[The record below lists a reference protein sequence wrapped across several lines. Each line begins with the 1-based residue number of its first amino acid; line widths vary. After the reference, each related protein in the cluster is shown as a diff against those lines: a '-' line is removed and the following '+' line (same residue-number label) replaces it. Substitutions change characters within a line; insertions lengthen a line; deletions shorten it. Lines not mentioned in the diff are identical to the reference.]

1 MKSII
6 TVIILLLFLSGFIP
20 AQTDSVKAIQSDLE
34 MIVKV
39 RETMPIG
46 YAYCFSGE
54 VLKVVKGNTKDKTI
68 VLTVLA
74 GGQSEQDIYKLF
86 KEDEENNVFKLS
98 LVFNKTNEEYSHT
111 FITGFVDSKRNS
123 WKIIGIEKL

>member
-6 TVIILLLFLSGFIP
+6 TVIILLLFLSGFIS
-20 AQTDSVKAIQSDLE
+20 AQTDSVKTIQSDLE
-34 MIVKV
+34 ITVKV

-54 VLKVVKGNTKDKTI
+54 VLKVEKGVLKDEKIMLTI
-68 VLTVLA
+68 LA
-74 GGQSEQDIYKLF
+74 AGLIEIEIYKMF
-86 KEDEENNVFKLS
+86 KEDEENNVFKIS
-98 LVFNKTNEEYSHT
+98 FAFNKSDEEYSHT
-111 FITGFVDSKRNS
+111 YITGFVDSKRTS